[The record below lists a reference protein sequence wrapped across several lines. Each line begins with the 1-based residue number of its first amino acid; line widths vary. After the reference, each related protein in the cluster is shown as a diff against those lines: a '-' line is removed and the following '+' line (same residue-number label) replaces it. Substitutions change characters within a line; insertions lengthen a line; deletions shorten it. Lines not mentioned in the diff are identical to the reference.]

1 MDEASLLQRRRF
13 EDDRSG
19 IAEEFLQPSLGL
31 GKTVAVLSRPL
42 GPPHPMGWVVC
53 HSFGLEQI
61 HLSRLDVTVARAL
74 SASGFPVL
82 RYHGSGYGD
91 SELGMEVIG
100 LASHMDEAADAVELL
115 REQAGVDRVGVLGA
129 RFGGTVAALVA
140 DRLDLPFMALFE
152 PMTNGAQYMRDL
164 LRTRLFAEMAGGKEE
179 TGALGMDQLRHELA
193 AQGWLDVKGLRLARQ
208 AYDDISEI
216 DLQRDLRR
224 FHGRALLIGVTRS
237 GKASPALS
245 RLSDHLR
252 TLGGESSLAPI
263 RHALAPQF
271 GQFHFQTTDGGAAKL
286 DTQYELDEKIA
297 ENSVA
302 WSLGLLQGSARVDE
316 VSR

>member
-1 MDEASLLQRRRF
+1 MRCRARGGTMPIDEASLIQHRRY
-13 EDDRSG
+13 EDARTG

-42 GPPHPMGWVVC
+42 GPTHPVGWVVC

-61 HLSRLDVTVARAL
+61 HLGRLDVTVARAL

-100 LASHMDEAADAVELL
+100 LASHVGEAAAAVEALS
-115 REQAGVDRVGVLGA
+115 EQTGVGRVGVLGA
-129 RFGGTVAALVA
+129 RFGAMVAALVA

-152 PMTNGAQYMRDL
+152 PTTNGAQYVRDL
-164 LRTRLFAEMAGGKEE
+164 LRTRLLEEMAGGKNDG
-179 TGALGMDQLRHELA
+179 GARGLDQLRHELA
-193 AQGWLDVKGLRLARQ
+193 AQGWLDVKGLRLARE
-208 AYDDISEI
+208 AYDDISQVDLEK
-216 DLQRDLRR
+216 DLQRFR
-224 FHGRALLIGVTRS
+224 GRALLIGVSRT

-245 RLSDHLR
+245 RLSDRL
-252 TLGGESSLAPI
+252 TALGGVSSLEVV

-271 GQFHFQTTDGGAAKL
+271 GQFHFQTADGGVVKV
-286 DTQYELDEKIA
+286 DTQYELDEEIA
-297 ENSVA
+297 QKSF
-302 WSLGLLQGSARVDE
+302 W
-316 VSR
+316 